1 MKNLAG
7 AGGRFASWV
16 SWMAIS
22 RIAEFVNVARHEA
35 EPGSEQP
42 GNACG
47 DDKSEARH
55 QDDNAADEKW
65 RGDLGEAV
73 AKG

>member
-1 MKNLAG
+1 
-7 AGGRFASWV
+7 V
-16 SWMAIS
+16 D
-22 RIAEFVNVARHEA
+22 FVNVARHEA

-55 QDDNAADEKW
+55 QDDDVIARKTGREVM
-65 RGDLGEAV
+65 RILLFPSCELGISIFLAT
-73 AKG
+73 